1 MEQRFVK
8 FEDAVEKLGISAERL
23 NELRESGVLRA
34 YRDGGSWKFRGDE
47 IEKMVSD
54 GVPEM
59 PPPSDIGLNPSA
71 ALETLDDEFPKF
83 DDDDDDLKLAED
95 ALADELQVEEPVSE
109 PKLAES
115 DLGLTLDEDDDDL
128 SLADSDL
135 TLDTSDLGESPVET
149 KAEKPPA
156 EESSLDL
163 AELEDI
169 DPAEMSDVMLDE
181 DDPDATDPADS
192 ILLSEEELGESV
204 PAPASTIIGKDE
216 LGLED
221 ADLELATDEDAKEGS
236 ELELA
241 SDSGA
246 SDVLSSGIAGSGVLD
261 ELTSESSGMSAFEDL
276 EELELDLEAESS
288 RILSP
293 EDVAEA
299 KEAAPKAD
307 LTADSDLT
315 LDADLTLDDEGTD
328 PVPSDL
334 ELEVADDIT
343 DEGTDPAVEE
353 ELELELAASDSA
365 VGDSDIDLGGDGS
378 DFVLA
383 DGSGSD
389 VTLNSGDSG
398 INLVS
403 PSDSG
408 LALDDIPLEMGGSA
422 ILSSLSLGG
431 GDSDPDISLIGDDEP
446 DGSQQVAVQEDEDF
460 QLTPLSEGA
469 VDEDPDSSSQVIALD
484 AEAEDPLAAS
494 DAGILGSDAF
504 AEDPDGAVLLT
515 EDDEAPMEDFGAAAY
530 AGAGAA
536 AVRSESDYSIWNV
549 MALGGC
555 GLLSMLSIVMLTDMI
570 RNIWSWDQT
579 TSLNST
585 LLDALLGIFGLK

>member
-71 ALETLDDEFPKF
+71 ALETLDDDFPII
-83 DDDDDDLKLAED
+83 DDDDDDLKLAD
-95 ALADELQVEEPVSE
+95 DDLADDLQVEEPAVESK
-109 PKLAES
+109 PAES
-115 DLGLTLDEDDDDL
+115 DLVLSLDDDDDL

-135 TLDTSDLGESPVET
+135 SLDTSDLDESPVEA
-149 KAEKPPA
+149 KPEKPTA
-156 EESSLDL
+156 EESSLEL
-163 AELEDI
+163 AELDDI
-169 DPAEMSDVMLDE
+169 DPAEMSDIMLDE

-221 ADLELATDEDAKEGS
+221 ADLELATDDDAKEGS
-236 ELELA
+236 ELDLA

-261 ELTSESSGMSAFEDL
+261 ELTSESGGTSAFEDL

-288 RILSP
+288 RLLSP

-299 KEAAPKAD
+299 KAAAPEAKSQP
-307 LTADSDLT
+307 DSDLS
-315 LDADLTLDDEGTD
+315 LDDDLKLDDDEGTD

-334 ELEVADDIT
+334 ELEVA

-431 GDSDPDISLIGDDEP
+431 GDSDPDISLIGDDADAPSGTQE
-446 DGSQQVAVQEDEDF
+446 VAVQEDEDF

-530 AGAGAA
+530 GGAGAA
-536 AVRSESDYSIWNV
+536 AVRTESDYSIWNV

-555 GLLSMLSIVMLTDMI
+555 GILSMLSIVMLTDMI